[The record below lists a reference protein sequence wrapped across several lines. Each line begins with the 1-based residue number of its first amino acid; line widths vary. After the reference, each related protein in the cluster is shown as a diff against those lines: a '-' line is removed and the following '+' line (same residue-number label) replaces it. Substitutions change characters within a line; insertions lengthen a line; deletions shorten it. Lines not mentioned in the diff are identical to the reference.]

1 MVKRRHLFNGKGGL
15 KMLRVGGIT
24 MLCSIASV
32 SAFSHSAVHATHF
45 AAHWQNQVTVRGTV
59 KDISTGQPLA
69 GVTVSI
75 KGTNQATTTDEN
87 GNYSLEG
94 VPGSATLVFT
104 SV

>member
-1 MVKRRHLFNGKGGL
+1 RSRHTRFSRDWSSDVCSSDLGKGGL

-69 GVTVSI
+69 GVTVRSEERRVG
-75 KGTNQATTTDEN
+75 KESGCRRMRYEQ
-87 GNYSLEG
+87 
-94 VPGSATLVFT
+94 
-104 SV
+104 